1 MKILIIGNGGREHAL
16 LWRMAADRPETK
28 FLITR
33 GTPGT
38 EDLAESIDV
47 SPTDILT
54 LVDAAL
60 AHEVDLT
67 VVGPEAPLAEGL
79 VDRLHERG
87 LAAFG
92 PTAAAARIETSKAF
106 AKNLMRQ
113 AGVPTAGFE
122 IFTGLQQAL
131 DYVSAGPEGCVV
143 KADGL
148 AAGKGSVVCRSREEA
163 SRALHLMMHD
173 RAFGAAGETVVV
185 EELMAGEELSVLAL
199 VDGQNILTLVPSQ
212 DHKAV
217 GEGDTGPNT
226 GGMGAYAPVGVATQK
241 LIAQV
246 SSEIMEPVVA
256 ALKEAGCPYRGCLYA
271 GLMLTAGGPQV
282 VEFNCRFGDPETQV
296 LMPMLDSDLAE
307 IMLYVIN
314 ERLDEAD
321 ILWKKN
327 KKCVCVVMASGGYP
341 KRYKKGFP
349 IEGLESNR
357 IPRETYI
364 FHAGTATRGNKVVT
378 DGGRVLG
385 VTALGDSFEK
395 AVNKA
400 YQAVDEVTFEKAS
413 YRTDIGQQ
421 YLTMINIDDE

>member
-282 VEFNCRFGDPETQV
+282 VEFNCRFGDPESQV
-296 LMPMLDSDLAE
+296 VLPLLDGDLVS
-307 IMLYVIN
+307 L
-314 ERLDEAD
+314 LEAVSAGSLAGMQAGTLPD
-321 ILWKKN
+321 KAA
-327 KKCVCVVMASGGYP
+327 VCVVLASGGYP
-341 KRYKKGFP
+341 GDYAKGKPVRFGP
-349 IEGLESNR
+349 GLSGR
-357 IPRETYI
+357 QDLVV
-364 FHAGTATRGNKVVT
+364 FHAGTVRGDGQVVT
-378 DGGRVLG
+378 AGGRVLG
-385 VTALGDSFEK
+385 VTGLGGNVELAAAAAYSGIEEISFEGK
-395 AVNKA
+395 
-400 YQAVDEVTFEKAS
+400 YF
-413 YRTDIGQQ
+413 RRDIGYREIERIRRQR
-421 YLTMINIDDE
+421 